1 MWRCEVSN
9 AVPQHLCRESLH
21 HADEMRAAASQSECL
36 RLGSHIVAH
45 LKMVEK
51 DEHAIKNFD
60 RTLPNCLACALPCGL
75 RA

>member
-1 MWRCEVSN
+1 
-9 AVPQHLCRESLH
+9 
-21 HADEMRAAASQSECL
+21 MRAAASQSECL

-51 DEHAIKNFD
+51 DKHAIKNFD
-60 RTLPNCLACALPCGL
+60 RTLPNCLACAPPRPL